1 MSDEIIPPTEPIPT
15 EPEPVSGSTAPVH
28 DQSLDPQSIAA
39 EKPEPE
45 PVPESAIVPAE
56 NQGLDP
62 QSIAAEEPAESFAD
76 ALSAFERTHSHRA
89 ATKQLQGSVVSL
101 STDQVFLDIGYKTEG
116 VLPRSAF
123 PANAEGVKP
132 GDTFPV
138 SVTGRNEEG
147 YYELSRFRVAQ
158 PRDWSALET
167 AFAEKTAVAGTVTAV
182 IKGGLSVDVGVRAF
196 MPASR
201 SGTRDAAELEA
212 LVGQQITCR
221 ITKLDVTDE
230 DVVVDRRVVLEE
242 QARGELAGR
251 RAALK
256 EGDTVTGT
264 VRTLMP
270 YGAFVEIEPGL
281 DGLLHISDISRA
293 RIAKPEDVLSVG
305 QELTLRILKIDPE
318 TNKISLGLKQLE
330 ADPWTTAPDR
340 LLPGQR
346 INGTV
351 TRLTDFGAFVEIE
364 PGLEGLIHISEMS
377 WAKKLRHP
385 SDMLKQGD
393 RVDAVILSVKPEEKR
408 IALGLKQALAD
419 PWLDVERKIPVGSEV
434 EGPVTKI
441 MNFGAFVQITEGI
454 DGLVHI
460 SEIVADRRLNHPRDA
475 LREGQRVKAL
485 VLAIDAEKRQ
495 IKLSMKQLIPTSIDE
510 YIAEHKAGD
519 TVSGR
524 VVELTSSG
532 ATVELGEGIRAA
544 CRARTT
550 IAASSAN
557 SAGPA
562 NSAAPDLSQLSSM
575 LKARWKGNVPSP
587 TAAPEPLAEGQI
599 RTFKITKLVADSK
612 KIEVELV

>member
-1 MSDEIIPPTEPIPT
+1 MSDEIVPQIEPIST
-15 EPEPVSGSTAPVH
+15 APEPVAEP
-28 DQSLDPQSIAA
+28 AA
-39 EKPEPE
+39 T
-45 PVPESAIVPAE
+45 PAE

-62 QSIAAEEPAESFAD
+62 QPIAAEEPAESFAD
-76 ALSAFERTHSHRA
+76 VLSAFERTHSHRA
-89 ATKQLQGSVVSL
+89 ATKQLQGTVVSL
-101 STDQVFLDIGYKTEG
+101 SADQVFLDIGYKTEG
-116 VLPRSAF
+116 VLPRSSF
-123 PANAEGVKP
+123 PANAEGVNP

-138 SVTGRNEEG
+138 SVTGRDEEG
-147 YYELSRFRVAQ
+147 YYKLSRFRVTQ
-158 PRDWSALET
+158 PRDWSALER
-167 AFAEKTAVAGTVTAV
+167 AFAEKIAVAGTVTAV

-212 LVGQQITCR
+212 LVGTEITCR

-270 YGAFVEIEPGL
+270 YGAFVAIEPGPGIHGI

-293 RIAKPEDVLSVG
+293 RIAKPDDVLSVG

-340 LLPGQR
+340 LQAGQR
-346 INGTV
+346 VNGAV

-408 IALGLKQALAD
+408 IALGLKQALDD
-419 PWLDVERKIPVGSEV
+419 PWQDVGLEVERKIHVGSQV

-441 MNFGAFVQITEGI
+441 MNFGAFVQIAEGI

-475 LREGQRVKAL
+475 LREGQRVQAL
-485 VLAIDAEKRQ
+485 VLAIDTEKRQ

-510 YIAEHKAGD
+510 YIAEHKVGD
-519 TVSGR
+519 SVSGR
-524 VVELTSSG
+524 VVELTASG
-532 ATVELGEGIRAA
+532 AIVELGEGIRAA
-544 CRARTT
+544 LHAKKGG
-550 IAASSAN
+550 AAGALSP
-557 SAGPA
+557 PA
-562 NSAAPDLSQLSSM
+562 AEPATSAAPDLSQLSSM
-575 LKARWKGNVPSP
+575 LKARWKGNAPAPS
-587 TAAPEPLAEGQI
+587 AQPEPLAEGQI
-599 RTFKITKLVADSK
+599 RTFKIVKLDAEAK
-612 KIEVELV
+612 KIEVELAAG